1 MADMATTHTDTQNS
15 STEAA
20 YTAKL
25 IDGPLEGKTIRTSF
39 LESGEPQARLELAA
53 PVGSKHYVYLRT
65 GGTEHEEGGGSRPTA
80 VEYRYQ
86 QVVAG

>member
-1 MADMATTHTDTQNS
+1 MATTHTS
-15 STEAA
+15 STAPSTDSS

-39 LESGEPQARLELAA
+39 LDSGDPQARLELAA

-65 GGTEHEEGGGSRPTA
+65 GGMEHEEGAGSRPTA